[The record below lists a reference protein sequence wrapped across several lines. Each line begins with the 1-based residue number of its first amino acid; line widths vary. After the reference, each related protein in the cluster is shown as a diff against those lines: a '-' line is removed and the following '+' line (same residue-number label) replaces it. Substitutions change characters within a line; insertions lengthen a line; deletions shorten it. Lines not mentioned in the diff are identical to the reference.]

1 MAGQTKN
8 DVRIPVTVITGFLG
22 SGKTTLLNHI
32 LSQQHGRRIAVIV
45 NEFGEVGIDGQLIV
59 KDGNEEL
66 VEFNNG
72 CLCCTVRGDLI
83 ETIDKLRARA
93 GQLDAIL
100 IETTGLADPAPVASV
115 FFVSDK
121 VRAGVRLDSFVTVV
135 DAVNLEQNLTQNHE
149 AYEQVTFADIT
160 LINKT
165 DLVSKE
171 DLLRVEQRIRALNPL
186 TRIYYTA
193 HGVIDLANI
202 LDVGAFEL
210 EAKLEVDPKFL
221 EDLDHEH
228 DPEIGSIV
236 LREDRPIDVNRFMTW
251 MTSILQEQGEDL
263 FRSKG
268 VFYAQGFRERV
279 IFQSVRMLTS
289 MRPFKL
295 WQDNEIKR
303 TEFVM
308 IGRKLNRE
316 KLAEGLASCVARTH

>member
-1 MAGQTKN
+1 MAEQPKR
-8 DVRIPVTVITGFLG
+8 DARIPVTVITGFLG
-22 SGKTTLLNHI
+22 SGKTTLRNHI
-32 LSQQHGRRIAVIV
+32 LSQQHGCRIAVIV

-100 IETTGLADPAPVASV
+100 
-115 FFVSDK
+115 
-121 VRAGVRLDSFVTVV
+121 RAGVRLDSFVTVV

-171 DLLRVEQRIRALNPL
+171 DLQRVEQRIRALNPL

-193 HGVIDLANI
+193 HGVVDLAKI

-295 WQDNEIKR
+295 WQENEIKR

-316 KLAEGLASCVARTH
+316 KLAKGLSSCVARTH

>member
-1 MAGQTKN
+1 MAEQPKR
-8 DVRIPVTVITGFLG
+8 DARIPVTVITGFLG
-22 SGKTTLLNHI
+22 SGKTTLRNHI
-32 LSQQHGRRIAVIV
+32 LSQQHGCRIAVIV

-100 IETTGLADPAPVASV
+100 
-115 FFVSDK
+115 
-121 VRAGVRLDSFVTVV
+121 RAGVRLDSFVTVV

-171 DLLRVEQRIRALNPL
+171 DLQRVEQRIRTLNPL
-186 TRIYYTA
+186 TRFYYTA
-193 HGVIDLANI
+193 HGVVDLAKI

-295 WQDNEIKR
+295 WQENEIKR

-316 KLAEGLASCVARTH
+316 KLAEGLSSCVARTH